1 MPHEFR
7 VRRIVEFADT
17 DAAGIMHF
25 ANYFRIME
33 ATEHAFFR
41 SLGLSV
47 HSQHGPEMAGWVRV
61 SAACDYRRPL
71 RYQDEVDLHLRI
83 TGKTNKSMTYTID
96 FLRRGAAPDEALCAR
111 GTMTVVY
118 VTQKAGQ
125 DRPRAAPMPDDVNR
139 LLQIA
144 PDADSTRTRPHA

>member
-7 VRRIVEFADT
+7 TTRLVEFADT
-17 DAAGIMHF
+17 DMAGIMHF

-47 HSQHGPEMAGWVRV
+47 HSQHGAEMVGWVRV

-71 RYQDEVDLHLRI
+71 RYQDEVDLHLCI
-83 TGKTNKSMTYTID
+83 TGKTDKSITYSID
-96 FLRRGAAPDEALCAR
+96 FFRRGAPPDESLCAR
-111 GTMTVVY
+111 GAMTVVY

-125 DRPRAAPMPDDVNR
+125 DRPRAAPMPSDVHR

-144 PDADSTRTRPHA
+144 PDTESTRTRPHA